1 VAESFT
7 LTLSADHVT
16 PVRAYAAFRSHA
28 PAQSSFLFE
37 SLAPGERWSVVGYRA
52 MGESLYPPGPR
63 SFAQILE
70 SMAPEADAPLGLA
83 EQLSQAKIGF
93 IAYEAV
99 HSIHGVDAW
108 EHQGSLSRLMK
119 GATVALF
126 DHQLHTVTL
135 AGPSRGSVKR
145 AAWEMTH
152 GPELAQLPA
161 PDPALFP
168 EYVDAMVEDAAFA
181 ARLAR
186 AQRYVASGEVEQV
199 VLARAYITS
208 LRNAEPFDVYR
219 ALRLLAPSPYH
230 YFIEFG
236 TTPFAPG
243 MILAGTAALAT
254 VAHAPEAFKEAFPS
268 VTATGAPRAS
278 ALPLV
283 RELEHGSRGLLGGA
297 VGYILPDGSMKLAA
311 PLHTL
316 SFQDGQIEIGGT
328 TVIGPGFEGDSSR
341 RDIAP
346 MLAAVV
352 SAQGALA
359 EKEKAEELARA
370 RAAAKEK
377 AESEKA
383 ESAPAESEKGES
395 EQAEQS

>member
-1 VAESFT
+1 MTSAFT

-28 PAQSSFLFE
+28 PTQSSFLFE
-37 SLAPGERWSVVGYRA
+37 SLTPGERWSVVGYRA

-70 SMAPEADAPLGLA
+70 SMAPEPDAPKGLA
-83 EQLSQAKIGF
+83 EQLSQARVGF

-99 HSIHGVDAW
+99 HSIHGVDTW
-108 EHQGSLSRLMK
+108 EHQGSLCRLMK

-126 DHQLHTVTL
+126 DHQLHTVTI

-145 AAWEMTH
+145 AAWEMAH
-152 GPELAQLPA
+152 GPELAQLTA

-168 EYVDAMVEDAAFA
+168 EYVDVMVEDAAFA
-181 ARLAR
+181 ARLVR

-199 VLARAYITS
+199 VIARSFITS

-219 ALRLLAPSPYH
+219 ALRLLAPAPYH
-230 YFIEFG
+230 YFIDFG
-236 TTPFAPG
+236 VMPFAPG
-243 MILAGTAALAT
+243 MILAGTAAGPT
-254 VAHAPEAFKEAFPS
+254 VIHAPGDVTPEAAFNEAFPS
-268 VTATGAPRAS
+268 VTATGAPRAR
-278 ALPLV
+278 ALSIV
-283 RELEHGSRGLLGGA
+283 RDCEHGSRGILGGA
-297 VGYILPDGSMKLAA
+297 VGYILPDGSMKMAA

-328 TVIGPGFEGDSSR
+328 TVVGPGFEGDSSR

-346 MLAAVV
+346 MLAAVH
-352 SAQGALA
+352 AAHEALA
-359 EKEKAEELARA
+359 EKEKAEELARV

-383 ESAPAESEKGES
+383 EAPPEGPAEL
-395 EQAEQS
+395 

>member
-1 VAESFT
+1 MTSAFT

-37 SLAPGERWSVVGYRA
+37 SLTPGERWSVVGYRA

-70 SMAPEADAPLGLA
+70 SMAPEPDAPKGLA
-83 EQLSQAKIGF
+83 EQLSQARVGF

-99 HSIHGVDAW
+99 HSIHGVDTW
-108 EHQGSLSRLMK
+108 EHQGSLCRLMK

-126 DHQLHTVTL
+126 DHQLHTVTI

-145 AAWEMTH
+145 AAWEMAH
-152 GPELAQLPA
+152 GPELAQLTA

-168 EYVDAMVEDAAFA
+168 EYVDVMVEDAAFA
-181 ARLAR
+181 ARLVR

-199 VLARAYITS
+199 VIARSFITS

-219 ALRLLAPSPYH
+219 ALRLLAPAPYH
-230 YFIEFG
+230 YFIDFG
-236 TTPFAPG
+236 VMPFAPG
-243 MILAGTAALAT
+243 MILAGTAAGPT
-254 VAHAPEAFKEAFPS
+254 MIHAPGDVTPEAAFKEAFPS
-268 VTATGAPRAS
+268 VSATGAPRAR
-278 ALPLV
+278 ALSIV
-283 RELEHGSRGLLGGA
+283 RDCEHGSRGILGGA
-297 VGYILPDGSMKLAA
+297 VGYILPDGSMKMAA

-328 TVIGPGFEGDSSR
+328 TVVGPGFEGDSSR

-346 MLAAVV
+346 MLAAVH
-352 SAQGALA
+352 AAHEALA
-359 EKEKAEELARA
+359 EKEKAEELARV

-383 ESAPAESEKGES
+383 EAPPEGPAEL
-395 EQAEQS
+395 

>member
-1 VAESFT
+1 VTDAFT

-37 SLAPGERWSVVGYRA
+37 SLAPGERWSVAGYRA
-52 MGESLYPPGPR
+52 MGESLYPPGLK
-63 SFAQILE
+63 SFEQVLE
-70 SMAPEADAPLGLA
+70 SMTPVADGPKGLA
-83 EQLSQAKIGF
+83 EQLSQAQVGF

-108 EHQGSLSRLMK
+108 EHQGSLSRMMK

-126 DHQLHTVTL
+126 DHQLHTVTI

-152 GPELAQLPA
+152 GPALAQLPV
-161 PDPALFP
+161 PDPTLFP
-168 EYVDAMVEDAAFA
+168 EFVDPMVQDPAFA

-199 VLARAYITS
+199 VLARTFITQ

-219 ALRLLAPSPYH
+219 ALRLLAPAPYH
-230 YFIEFG
+230 YFIDFG
-236 TTPFAPG
+236 ATPFAPG
-243 MILAGTAALAT
+243 MILAGTAAGST
-254 VAHAPEAFKEAFPS
+254 VVHEPGEITPAAAFKEAFP
-268 VTATGAPRAS
+268 TTAATGSPRAR
-278 ALPLV
+278 ALQIV
-283 RELEHGSRGLLGGA
+283 RELEHGSRGILGGA
-297 VGYILPDGSMKLAA
+297 VGYILPDGSLKMAA
-311 PLHTL
+311 PLRTL
-316 SFQDGQIEIGGT
+316 TFQDGQIEISGT
-328 TVIGPGFEGDSSR
+328 TVIGPGFVGDPSR
-341 RDIAP
+341 RDVEPA
-346 MLAAVV
+346 LAAVR
-352 SAQGALA
+352 AAHEALA

-383 ESAPAESEKGES
+383 ASEK
-395 EQAEQS
+395 AEPS

>member
-1 VAESFT
+1 VTDAFT

-70 SMAPEADAPLGLA
+70 SMAPEADAPKGLA

-99 HSIHGVDAW
+99 HSIHGVDPW

-152 GPELAQLPA
+152 GPELAQLAA

-168 EYVDAMVEDAAFA
+168 EYVDAVVEDATFA

-186 AQRYVASGEVEQV
+186 AKRYVESGEVEQV
-199 VLARAYITS
+199 VLARSYITS

-219 ALRLLAPSPYH
+219 ALRLLAPAPYH
-230 YFIEFG
+230 YFIDFG
-236 TTPFAPG
+236 ATPFAPG
-243 MILAGTAALAT
+243 MILAGTAAGAT
-254 VAHAPEAFKEAFPS
+254 VVHAAGDVASDAAFKEAFPS
-268 VTATGAPRAS
+268 VAATGAPRAR
-278 ALPLV
+278 ALPIV
-283 RELEHGSRGLLGGA
+283 RELEHGSRGILGGA
-297 VGYILPDGSMKLAA
+297 VGYILPDGSLKMAT

-316 SFQDGQIEIGGT
+316 SFQDGQIEVGGT
-328 TVIGPGFEGDSSR
+328 TVVDAGSEGDSSR

-346 MLAAVV
+346 MLAAVR
-352 SAQGALA
+352 SAHEALA

-370 RAAAKEK
+370 RADAKEK

-383 ESAPAESEKGES
+383 ESEKAEPS
-395 EQAEQS
+395 